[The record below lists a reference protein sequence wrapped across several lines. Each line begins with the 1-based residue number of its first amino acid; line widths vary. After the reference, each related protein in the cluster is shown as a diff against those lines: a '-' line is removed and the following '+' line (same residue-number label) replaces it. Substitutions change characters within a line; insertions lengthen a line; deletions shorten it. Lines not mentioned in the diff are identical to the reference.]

1 MNLIQVN
8 FPLKQLIYLLSS
20 SLSMPHPHSLPEAS
34 TGGIAATV
42 VAPAKN
48 GSGGSSISPKV
59 GFTKLQLYSRDMS
72 NVLTQATEYS
82 Q

>member
-1 MNLIQVN
+1 MRLIQVK

-20 SLSMPHPHSLPEAS
+20 SLSMPHPHVLPETSA
-34 TGGIAATV
+34 GGIVATV
-42 VAPAKN
+42 MAFAKN
-48 GSGGSSISPKV
+48 GSRGSSISPMA
-59 GFTKLQLYSRDMS
+59 GFAKLQLYSRDMS